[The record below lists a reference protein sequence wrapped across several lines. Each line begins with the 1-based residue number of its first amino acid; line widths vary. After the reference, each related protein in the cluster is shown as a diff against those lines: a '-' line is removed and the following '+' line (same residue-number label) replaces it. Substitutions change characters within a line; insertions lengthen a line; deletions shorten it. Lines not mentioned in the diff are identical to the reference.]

1 MIPLAKLAPL
11 FRYAGARFED
21 LTLADMKQVAEVL
34 GIQVN
39 VTEELKE
46 AGVALMRGENI
57 HSVADMIK
65 SPESIQ
71 QLMEFLT
78 QHSREDRIAEAEL
91 IEMYSGDLGFE
102 EVQQSSI
109 LERVQPAN
117 VLISSPLTGWRLPG

>member
-1 MIPLAKLAPL
+1 MLPFAKFAPL
-11 FRYAGARFED
+11 LKYAGARFED
-21 LTLADMKQVAEVL
+21 LTLDDMKQVAEVL

-39 VTEELKE
+39 VTDELKE

-78 QHSREDRIAEAEL
+78 QHGREERIAEAEL
-91 IEMYSGDLGFE
+91 IDMYKGDFSFS
-102 EVQQSSI
+102 EVRQNSI
-109 LERVQPAN
+109 SERVQPAN

>member
-1 MIPLAKLAPL
+1 MLPFAKFAPL
-11 FRYAGARFED
+11 LKYAGARFED
-21 LTLADMKQVAEVL
+21 LTLDDMKQVAKTL

-39 VTEELKE
+39 VTDELKE

-78 QHSREDRIAEAEL
+78 QYGREDRIAEAEL
-91 IEMYSGDLGFE
+91 IDMYEGDFGFP
-102 EVQQSSI
+102 EVQQSSVP
-109 LERVQPAN
+109 ERVQPAN
-117 VLISSPLTGWRLPG
+117 VLISSSLTGWRLPG